1 MVRFRWLRNRL
12 KELSQSTFIERVLL
26 VFPFFILVLD
36 LYMLHHAM
44 SIGDQKI
51 IVPATLLFIFSVMEI
66 IVAFDEIHEHVI
78 ETLSDKKISKKVRS
92 VVKGSKHNMTV
103 KRAMELSLEKYPELR
118 KYRRK
123 LYHVIC
129 QVLSEEMVDE

>member
-12 KELSQSTFIERVLL
+12 KELSQSTFIERILL

-36 LYMLHHAM
+36 LYMLHHALGV
-44 SIGDQKI
+44 GDCKI
-51 IVPATLLFIFSVMEI
+51 IIPAILLFIFSVAEI
-66 IVAFDEIHEHVI
+66 IVAFDEIHEHI
-78 ETLSDKKISKKVRS
+78 LNTLSDKKISRKVKS
-92 VVKGSKHNMTV
+92 VIKDSKHNMTV
-103 KRAMELSLEKYPELR
+103 KKAMELSLEKYPELK

-129 QVLSEEMVDE
+129 QVLSEEMDDE